1 MYKFVKVWAGIWEDE
16 SKRPNKKWI
25 EKKKQKV

>member
-16 SKRPNKKWI
+16 SERPNKKWI
-25 EKKKQKV
+25 EKKKQV